1 MEDLSEYERARLQ
14 SIEDNKAKMCDL
26 FGFLEPAK
34 VLMKDLV
41 PIKPLSV
48 RPTRSHRASSD
59 QPDDRLYSA
68 REVEY
73 ELRKDPTRKY
83 EAACVVVLRRS
94 RRAPRVNYSLKR
106 LWTEDDDEFGRP
118 LKRVLGKQASRRTG
132 PIDSGRGKRK
142 VGKRIYDSKLGASC
156 HQCRQKT
163 TDRKAQRGGF
173 YSVSHY
179 LGDVIV
185 NADGT
190 WKVAPQAAKFRYREE
205 GDVSEDEEAEE
216 DPEKVH
222 ELADDESEKVD
233 EPAHDES
240 EKDDELA
247 DDESEKVDE
256 LADDESE
263 KVDELADD
271 ESEKVD
277 ELADDESEKS
287 EKVDELADDESKKV
301 DDSGKDEE
309 EKADDSGSDE
319 EVKVDELAEDD
330 EGKVDEPAEDEEE
343 NAAAVKNTK
352 SPKAATKEDAKAE
365 NILRARKTDANAVT
379 SVITEKLTIVE
390 GKEDNAKVESKNK
403 VSN

>member
-1 MEDLSEYERARLQ
+1 
-14 SIEDNKAKMCDL
+14 
-26 FGFLEPAK
+26 
-34 VLMKDLV
+34 
-41 PIKPLSV
+41 
-48 RPTRSHRASSD
+48 
-59 QPDDRLYSA
+59 
-68 REVEY
+68 
-73 ELRKDPTRKY
+73 
-83 EAACVVVLRRS
+83 
-94 RRAPRVNYSLKR
+94 SLKR

-118 LKRVLGKQASRRTG
+118 LKRVLGKHPSRRTG

-142 VGKRIYDSKLGASC
+142 VGKRIYDSKLGTSC

-163 TDRKAQRGGF
+163 TDRKVVCRRLGCGEMFDVECLQLRYNDRKEDALRPDWRCPVCQGTCNCSFCRPKKGLPMTGQLAHKAQRGGF

-277 ELADDESEKS
+277 ELADDESEK
-287 EKVDELADDESKKV
+287 V
-301 DDSGKDEE
+301 
-309 EKADDSGSDE
+309 DDSGSDE

-330 EGKVDEPAEDEEE
+330 EGKVDEPAEDEDE

-379 SVITEKLTIVE
+379 SVITEKLTTVE
-390 GKEDNAKVESKNK
+390 GKGDNAKVESKNK